1 MINTEYVMKKV
12 LAQGFTLVELL
23 IVIALLGV
31 IATIVIAA
39 INPIEQANRASD
51 AGMKADASQVVSALQ
66 RYYVSHGGY
75 PWNDSACPAAGTC
88 DNGPNTSASD
98 AYAFLP
104 ATDPGVGVCGVVSP
118 GCKAAS
124 AANQGLLITALELQS
139 AFVNKSWID
148 VSTPSMWVGKALGS
162 SASVFVCWAPKSQSN
177 RQNLL
182 NSVTSGNKLFTVAG
196 AFTGT
201 GLPAAGDSTHCA
213 IGGSHWTDG
222 TCVECEP
229 E

>member
-1 MINTEYVMKKV
+1 MINTEHVMRKV

-39 INPIEQANRASD
+39 INPIEQANRAAD

-66 RYYVSHGGY
+66 RYYVGHGGY
-75 PWNDSACPAAGTC
+75 PWNDINCPAAGTC
-88 DNGPNTSASD
+88 DNSTGSSASD
-98 AYAFLP
+98 KYAFID
-104 ATDPGVGVCGVVSP
+104 AADAGVGVCGVASN
-118 GCKAAS
+118 CKS
-124 AANQGLLITALELQS
+124 APATKQGLLVTSLELQS

-148 VSTPSMWVGKALGS
+148 ATNTSMWVGKALGS
-162 SASVFVCWAPKSQSN
+162 SASVFVCWAPKAQSN
-177 RQNLL
+177 RQALL
-182 NSVTSGNKLFTVAG
+182 NSVTSGNRLFTVAS

-201 GLPAAGDSTHCA
+201 GLPQAGDPANCA
-213 IGGSHWTDG
+213 LGNTTHWTDG